1 MLPELPSNYG
11 QKLFLRQHTYATI
24 SPANLSTGRPRT
36 EPGQVR
42 NPPSGTSISGDAKSI
57 VTSIRRQ
64 DARSSTR
71 NQWWDSSLD
80 MNLVKFTGSTI
91 LGASS
96 LRFHGM

>member
-11 QKLFLRQHTYATI
+11 QKLFLRERTFATV
-24 SPANLSTGRPRT
+24 SSVNHSTGRLRT
-36 EPGQVR
+36 KPGRVR
-42 NPPSGTSISGDAKSI
+42 NPPSGTSASGDAKST

-80 MNLVKFTGSTI
+80 MNLVGFTGSTI

-96 LRFHGM
+96 SRFHET